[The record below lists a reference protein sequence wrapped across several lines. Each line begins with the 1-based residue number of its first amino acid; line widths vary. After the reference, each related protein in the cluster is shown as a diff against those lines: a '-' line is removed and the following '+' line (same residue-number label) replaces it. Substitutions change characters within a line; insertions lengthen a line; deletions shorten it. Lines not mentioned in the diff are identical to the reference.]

1 MNVTVE
7 NQQTPEWIAVDWG
20 TSNLRVWL
28 MATDGSVVQNLSS
41 DDGMGTLKPA
51 DFEPAL
57 LSLISDHLP
66 ENTQTTPIP
75 VIASGMVGARQ
86 GWAEAPYA
94 TAPCT
99 PPTVANAITAPT
111 NDPRIQ
117 VHILPGVM
125 QIKPADVMRGE
136 ETQIAGFLS
145 ANPKFDGVLCLPG
158 THCKWVRISA
168 GEIVSFQTYMTGEM
182 FALLADQSVLRHS
195 VTTSD
200 LDTPTFTA
208 SVADAMSNPER
219 TAARLFSI
227 RAGSLVADLEPTKA
241 RATLSGLLIGM
252 ELAGSRPYWLGM
264 EVAIIGASKL
274 ANLYKQALT
283 DQGVRPTM
291 TDADSLTLKGL
302 TAAYN
307 DWKNS

>member
-1 MNVTVE
+1 MTVE

-28 MATDGSVVQNLSS
+28 MGADGAVLQSLFS

-51 DFEPAL
+51 EFEPAL
-57 LSLISDHLP
+57 LSLISAHLP
-66 ENTQTTPIP
+66 ENTRTP

-94 TAPCT
+94 TTPCI

-111 NDPRIQ
+111 NDPRLQ

-125 QIKPADVMRGE
+125 QVKPADVMRGE

-145 ANPKFDGVLCLPG
+145 GNPDFDGVLCLPG

-168 GEIVSFQTYMTGEM
+168 GEIVSFQTYMTGEI

-195 VTTSD
+195 VGTSD
-200 LDTPTFTA
+200 LDTPTFTT

-227 RAGSLVADLEPTKA
+227 RAGSLIADLKPPKS

-252 ELAGSRPYWLGM
+252 ELAGARPYWLGM

-274 ANLYKQALT
+274 ANLYNQALT
-283 DQGVRPTM
+283 DQGVHPTM